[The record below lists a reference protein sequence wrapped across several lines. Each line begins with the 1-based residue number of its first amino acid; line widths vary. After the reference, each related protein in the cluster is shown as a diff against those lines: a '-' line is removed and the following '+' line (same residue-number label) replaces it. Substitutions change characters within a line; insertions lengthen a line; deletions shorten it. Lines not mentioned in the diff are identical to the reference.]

1 MNEHFD
7 YIFLKYQRVLII
19 EKIKKMQGKDGIF
32 EAIATNL
39 FKVFDCI

>member
-19 EKIKKMQGKDGIF
+19 EKIKKMQGKEGIY
-32 EAIATNL
+32 L